1 MFWKQELDNPQIPVK
16 LHGSSHGMHD
26 SQVQKYRVF
35 FAVPPK
41 VHLLDLCGPA
51 HAFYEAKVLNPS
63 IEIFFISLKG
73 NSEESSSPGLGI
85 NSLLDFRD
93 FELGPADWLVIPGL
107 ESEIYFREGFYQTIQ
122 PFLDWVRVQAG
133 NYAKVCSVCTGTFL
147 LANAGVLDGKSCTT
161 HWKYREVFERLHPT
175 AQLMADRLFVKD
187 SNIYSSAGVASGI
200 DLSLFLLEEVF
211 GSLFAFKVA
220 KEMVVFLRRMPND
233 PQLSVF
239 LQFRNHLENRIHQV
253 QDLMANHLDQ
263 QLSLEDLAEKV
274 NTSPRNLSRLFKK
287 TVGITLG
294 EYRDKL
300 RFEKAVQLLEGGEKV
315 EVIALTCGLKSSNQI
330 RSLLRK
336 YRDLIPQKLS

>member
-1 MFWKQELDNPQIPVK
+1 
-16 LHGSSHGMHD
+16 MHD
-26 SQVQKYRVF
+26 SSDQKYRVF

-51 HAFYEAKVLNPS
+51 HAFYEAKVLNPT
-63 IEIFFISLKG
+63 IEIFFVSLKG
-73 NSEESSSPGLGI
+73 NSEENSSPGLGL
-85 NSLLDFRD
+85 NNLLDFRD

-122 PFLDWVRVQAG
+122 PFLDWVKVQAERG
-133 NYAKVCSVCTGTFL
+133 AKVCSVCTGTFL
-147 LANAGVLDGKSCTT
+147 LARAGVLDGKSCTT
-161 HWKYREVFERLHPT
+161 HWKYREVFEGLYPA

-187 SNIYSSAGVASGI
+187 RNIYSSAGVASGI

-239 LQFRNHLENRIHQV
+239 LQFRNHLENRVHHV
-253 QDLMANHLDQ
+253 QDLMASHLDQ
-263 QLSLEDLAEKV
+263 QLSQEDLAEKV
-274 NTSPRNLSRLFKK
+274 NMSPRNLSRLFKK

-315 EVIALTCGLKSSNQI
+315 EVIALNCGLKSSNQL
-330 RSLLRK
+330 RTLLRK
-336 YRDLIPQKLS
+336 YRDLIPLNLS

>member
-1 MFWKQELDNPQIPVK
+1 LDNPQIPIK
-16 LHGSSHGMHD
+16 LHGIFDSMHD
-26 SQVQKYRVF
+26 SPVQKFRVF

-51 HAFYEAKVLNPS
+51 HAFYEAKVLNQA
-63 IEIFFISLKG
+63 IEIFFVSLKG
-73 NSEESSSPGLGI
+73 NSEERSSPGLGI
-85 NSLLDFRD
+85 SSLLDFRG
-93 FELGPADWLVIPGL
+93 FELGSSDWLIIPGL

-122 PFLDWVRVQAG
+122 PFLDWVRLQAG
-133 NYAKVCSVCTGTFL
+133 NGAKVCSVCTGTFL

-161 HWKYREVFERLHPT
+161 HWKYREVFERLHPNV
-175 AQLMADRLFVKD
+175 QLMADRLFVKD
-187 SNIYSSAGVASGI
+187 GNIYSSAGVASGI

-211 GSLFAFKVA
+211 GSLFAFQVA

-239 LQFRNHLENRIHQV
+239 LQFRNHLENRVHQV
-253 QDLMANHLDQ
+253 QDLMASHLDQ

-274 NTSPRNLSRLFKK
+274 NMSPRNLSRLFKK

-300 RFEKAVQLLEGGEKV
+300 RFEKALQLLESGEKV
-315 EVIALTCGLKSSNQI
+315 EVTALSCGLKSANQL

-336 YRDLIPQKLS
+336 YRDLVPANLS